1 MTVVCELVWWF
12 KEFLVGFS
20 SSFGLFGVQGYYIGL
35 VYVIEYCSLWDWRGQ
50 VVNFFDSANYIV
62 TRKCYDI
69 SINIRNRSFFQLKRN
84 SHTRTKCRKTCD
96 TTISLISKQCELW
109 CVARILVGEE
119 RIERPSVPLSRKL
132 PFSPLDF

>member
-35 VYVIEYCSLWDWRGQ
+35 VCVIEYCSLWDWRGQ

-62 TRKCYDI
+62 
-69 SINIRNRSFFQLKRN
+69 NV
-84 SHTRTKCRKTCD
+84 
-96 TTISLISKQCELW
+96 TIFRLIFETDL
-109 CVARILVGEE
+109 
-119 RIERPSVPLSRKL
+119 
-132 PFSPLDF
+132 FSN